1 MQQARLAN
9 AIECKA
15 EVGLRAIAVQMGVQL
30 SNEALHLTTVYWRSW
45 REFVR
50 NPTSAHRSAN
60 NSREMLK
67 KNTQTTGKKHPSRF
81 SVKLEKPR
89 SEYGAPKPE
98 RRW

>member
-30 SNEALHLTTVYWRSW
+30 SNEALHLTTVYWRSR

-50 NPTSAHRSAN
+50 NPTSTHRSAQ
-60 NSREMLK
+60 LF
-67 KNTQTTGKKHPSRF
+67 QQYHCL
-81 SVKLEKPR
+81 LENF
-89 SEYGAPKPE
+89 AT
-98 RRW
+98 